1 MFAKVH
7 EILERISR
15 FAVWVGGASLLIAAI
30 IVFFDVLSRRFLG
43 WTMSGSDEIS
53 GYVFAASTTWAYSY
67 CLLHRSNVRI
77 DALYN
82 ILPRPVTGILDVIGV
97 SLLLYYMS
105 IMTWYAWDATY
116 ESFVNNSVS
125 ITTLATPQ
133 WIPQSF
139 WFVGLALFLVTL
151 VFVTLYSL
159 VALAQRNWDLLNK
172 IAGVPS
178 IADTIEEETHGV
190 GVVLA
195 GRGPPDA
202 GAATHTGQERN

>member
-1 MFAKVH
+1 MLAKVH
-7 EILERISR
+7 SILERISR
-15 FAVWVGGASLLIAAI
+15 YAVWIGGASLLIAAI
-30 IVFFDVLSRRFLG
+30 IVCLDVLSRRFLG
-43 WTMSGSDEIS
+43 VTMSGSDEIS

-77 DALYN
+77 DAVYN
-82 ILPRPVTGILDVIGV
+82 LLPRPVTGILDVVGL
-97 SLLLYYMS
+97 SMLLYYMS
-105 IMTWYAWDATY
+105 IMTYYAWEATS
-116 ESFVNNSVS
+116 ESWVKNSVS

-139 WFVGLALFLVTL
+139 WFIGLALFFITL

-190 GVVLA
+190 DVVLA
-195 GRGPPDA
+195 SHGTTQD
-202 GAATHTGQERN
+202 QEKQ

>member
-15 FAVWVGGASLLIAAI
+15 WAVWAGGASLLTAAI
-30 IVFFDVLSRRFLG
+30 IVCVDVLCRRFLG
-43 WTMSGSDEIS
+43 VTMSGSDEIS

-77 DALYN
+77 DAIYN
-82 ILPRPVTGILDVIGV
+82 LLPRPLTGILDVIGL
-97 SLLLYYMS
+97 SMLLYYMS
-105 IMTWYAWDATY
+105 VMTWYAWDATY
-116 ESFVNNSVS
+116 ESFVKNSVA

-133 WIPQSF
+133 WIPQAF
-139 WFVGLALFLVTL
+139 WFFGLALFLVTL

-190 GVVLA
+190 DVVLA
-195 GRGPPDA
+195 SHVTGDG
-202 GAATHTGQERN
+202 GADSAKRESN